1 MRVCLQSED
10 ESCAPNV
17 YHQAMYYWSFQ
28 KGLEGFCYDG
38 SQDDPD
44 IIGSPSW
51 VHRSDQRL
59 TCSQLFGI
67 RKQVQHT
74 VLINWLIKNSHKSK
88 YVLYYLQT
96 SFSYQHGIL

>member
-1 MRVCLQSED
+1 MSLMCTTEPCTMGLCVYVFVQSED
-10 ESCAPNV
+10 ESYAPNV

-44 IIGSPSW
+44 IIGSLSW

-59 TCSQLFGI
+59 MFPHIFGLCMWVWDNI
-67 RKQVQHT
+67 RNK
-74 VLINWLIKNSHKSK
+74 
-88 YVLYYLQT
+88 
-96 SFSYQHGIL
+96 

>member
-1 MRVCLQSED
+1 MGLCVYVFVQSQD
-10 ESCAPNV
+10 ESYAPNV

-44 IIGSPSW
+44 IIGSLSW

-59 TCSQLFGI
+59 MFPHILREYYACGFGTI
-67 RKQVQHT
+67 PV
-74 VLINWLIKNSHKSK
+74 INKI
-88 YVLYYLQT
+88 
-96 SFSYQHGIL
+96 